1 MTFEG
6 MSVKSLFAQQIEKL
20 KWYDISF
27 FLKSPRGIW
36 LKTQFSIRNPSFL
49 YSTFNPILT
58 MPVKTDTFENST
70 ELKISILSENNFCM
84 LLRRL
89 ESKAVLKEKKRE
101 LFKEMNLLNIQEKQ
115 RTKEKK

>member
-1 MTFEG
+1 M
-6 MSVKSLFAQQIEKL
+6 VKDSIFPSQSKPLPTKYFTAR
-20 KWYDISF
+20 
-27 FLKSPRGIW
+27 FLH
-36 LKTQFSIRNPSFL
+36 
-49 YSTFNPILT
+49 STFNPILT
-58 MPVKTDTFENST
+58 MPVKTDTLENST

-115 RTKEKK
+115 RTKEKQ